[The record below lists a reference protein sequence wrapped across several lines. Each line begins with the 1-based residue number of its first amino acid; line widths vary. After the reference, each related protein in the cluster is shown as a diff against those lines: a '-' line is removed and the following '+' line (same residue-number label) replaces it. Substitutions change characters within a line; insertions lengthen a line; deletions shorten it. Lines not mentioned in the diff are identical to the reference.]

1 MALHD
6 HAAEV
11 RRAAHEA
18 YSRSK
23 RQTVTVAQT
32 AYCASTL
39 RARLA
44 DRNGASS
51 RKAIEPPDIFEV
63 EFSDG
68 QGRTYAQ
75 LALKEN
81 QLLVLH
87 YQPQQAA

>member
-1 MALHD
+1 MALRD

-44 DRNGASS
+44 DLLSPPVRAAGAV
-51 RKAIEPPDIFEV
+51 F
-63 EFSDG
+63 
-68 QGRTYAQ
+68 
-75 LALKEN
+75 
-81 QLLVLH
+81 
-87 YQPQQAA
+87 